1 MKKMKNYLKIIMV
14 IGSLLYSGL
23 VFSQEKP
30 FRIGL
35 KIGYPN
41 VVGGNI
47 EYVTPLLGNKLAAAI
62 DYSSINVDNFLDPD
76 KGKFSYF
83 EAGLNYYFS
92 KEGKGLY
99 GSVSYGVLDAE
110 LTLNDIES
118 DINFDKIGTATASL
132 SNSSMNIK
140 LGAKLG
146 GLFYFRPEIG
156 YSFTS
161 LPDFVDVIVVFPD
174 GSKESQQE
182 EIPSELTQGLL
193 FNIGFGFAF

>member
-1 MKKMKNYLKIIMV
+1 M
-14 IGSLLYSGL
+14 GSLLYSGL
-23 VFSQEKP
+23 VLSQEKP

-35 KIGYPN
+35 KIGFPN

-47 EYVTPLLGNKLAAAI
+47 EYVTPLLGNKLAVSI
-62 DYSSINVDNFLDPD
+62 DYSSINVDNILDPD
-76 KGKFSYF
+76 EGEFSYF
-83 EAGLNYYFS
+83 QAGLNYYFF

-99 GSVSYGVLDAE
+99 GSLSYSVLDADV
-110 LTLNDIES
+110 TLNDIES
-118 DINFDKIGTATASL
+118 DIDFDKIGTATASL

-146 GLFYFRPEIG
+146 SGFYFRPEIG

-161 LPDFVDVIVVFPD
+161 LDDYVDVVARFPD
-174 GSKESQQE
+174 GTSENQQE

>member
-1 MKKMKNYLKIIMV
+1 MLVVGAIMFSTIV
-14 IGSLLYSGL
+14 T
-23 VFSQEKP
+23 SQEKP

-35 KIGYPN
+35 KIGFPN
-41 VVGGNI
+41 IVGGNI
-47 EYVTPLLGNKLAAAI
+47 EYVTPLLGNKLAVSI
-62 DYSSINVDNFLDPD
+62 DYSSINVDNILDPD
-76 KGKFSYF
+76 EGEFSYF
-83 EAGLNYYFS
+83 QAGLNYYFF

-99 GSVSYGVLDAE
+99 GSLSYSVLDAE
-110 LTLNDIES
+110 VTLNDIES
-118 DINFDKIGTATASL
+118 DIDFDKIGTASASL

-146 GLFYFRPEIG
+146 SGFYFRPEIG

-161 LPDFVDVIVVFPD
+161 LDDYVDVVARFPD
-174 GSKESQQE
+174 GTSENQQE

>member
-1 MKKMKNYLKIIMV
+1 MKNN
-14 IGSLLYSGL
+14 LLCFVVVCLIFCSE
-23 VFSQEKP
+23 VVKAQERP
-30 FRIGL
+30 IRIGL
-35 KIGYPN
+35 KIGFPN
-41 VVGGNI
+41 IIGGNL
-47 EYVTPLLGNKLAAAI
+47 EYVTPLLGNKLAASI
-62 DYSSINVDNFLDPD
+62 DYSSINVDNILDPD
-76 KGKFSYF
+76 QGEFTYF
-83 EAGLNYYFS
+83 QAGFNYYFF

-99 GSVSYGVLDAE
+99 GNVSYSVLDAE
-110 LTLNDIES
+110 VILNDIES
-118 DINFDKIGTATASL
+118 DVDFDKYGTASASL

-161 LPDFVDVIVVFPD
+161 LDDYVDIVAHFPD
-174 GSKESQQE
+174 GSTESQQE